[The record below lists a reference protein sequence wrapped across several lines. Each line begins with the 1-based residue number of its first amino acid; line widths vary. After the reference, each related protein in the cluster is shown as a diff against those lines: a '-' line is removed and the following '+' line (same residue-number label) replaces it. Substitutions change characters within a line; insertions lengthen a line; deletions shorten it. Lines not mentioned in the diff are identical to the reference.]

1 MPFFRQVTHH
11 MKTWGLFILGGWRMK
26 NDALA
31 KLSNATRAL
40 AEAKTLDEVK
50 KIHNIAKA
58 AETYARAA
66 KLGLEAQNHAAEVKL
81 RAERKAGEMLGILER
96 GKTGPKIIGNDAD
109 NSEYRRVLDDT
120 ETPDRDASRW
130 QTIAGMDDDKFEAV
144 IGEAKEKKTELTSAL
159 MLKEA
164 CGPHVA
170 HATGE
175 NEWYT
180 PPEYIEAARA
190 VMGEIDCDPAS
201 IEIANRI
208 VKAKKFYSIK
218 DDGLMQKWGKRI
230 WMNPP
235 YSQPLIAEFCES
247 VTVRYESGEVEQACV
262 LVNNATETTWF
273 QRMLEKA
280 SAVCFIRG
288 RVKFLNIEGNPGA
301 PLQGQALYI
310 LETTLIS
317 FLYFFISSERFS
329 KNE

>member
-1 MPFFRQVTHH
+1 
-11 MKTWGLFILGGWRMK
+11 MK

-130 QTIAGMDDDKFEAV
+130 QTIAKMEEDKFNKV
-144 IGEAKEKKTELTSAL
+144 IEEAKEKKIELTTTL

-164 CGPHVA
+164 GGPLVSRFM
-170 HATGE
+170 GDQE
-175 NEWYT
+175 NYT
-180 PPEYIEAARA
+180 PEEI
-190 VMGEIDCDPAS
+190 VNLVKDVLGEIDLDPAS
-201 IEIANRI
+201 CDFAQEIIGAG
-208 VKAKKFYSIK
+208 KYFTEE
-218 DDGLMQKWGKRI
+218 DDGLTKPWFGNVFL
-230 WMNPP
+230 NPP
-235 YSQPLIAEFCES
+235 YQMPAIKTFTGKLISELPNIKSAILL
-247 VTVRYESGEVEQACV
+247 T
-262 LVNNATETTWF
+262 NNNTDTLWF
-273 QRMLEKA
+273 YGCAQRAKLICFTKGRINFYKADKEKTYPT
-280 SAVCFIRG
+280 
-288 RVKFLNIEGNPGA
+288 N
-301 PLQGQALYI
+301 GQA
-310 LETTLIS
+310 
-317 FLYFFISSERFS
+317 FFYFGPDEERFFS
-329 KNE
+329 VFKDVGLIVKVIA